1 MIACAAPLS
10 DAQGREGDVAWGKP
24 GSKELE
30 VSGDLATTERPAG
43 PEGDR
48 SRRWRSGRVPM
59 LLAVAATAGALGGC
73 DYDSYMDQSV
83 VGRWE
88 TTPTSVPILER
99 IDLIER
105 DEGEF
110 VETSPV
116 MPEDL
121 LPEVSDYRVGPGDS
135 IALQIFDFLE
145 AGVPTP
151 FERQIDPRGSIDLPQ
166 LGRIDVY
173 DMTSDEIRETLRA
186 ELKEKGII
194 EDALVSVQV
203 IGRRQATFSVYG
215 AVPGVG
221 RYLVPVPDYRLLEA
235 LSEAGGLSPVIKT
248 VYVIRQAALSDEYS
262 RGPGAPAVDPGDRP
276 RRAPEGG
283 RETEDGVE
291 LDDLIRRLSE
301 PEDAPGLLQAGA
313 QDGDLGQGGASSGP
327 PPIDLIVAETP
338 RPGGERRRERSRD
351 ESGREPGS
359 WMFLNDRWVR
369 VEEGAGEQRGIAEG
383 DDPLG
388 QAARDLVA
396 QRIIEIPAKKLMEG
410 DPRYNIV
417 IRPGD
422 VIRVPTPETGLVYL
436 AGPGIARPGIYSLP
450 TQGRLTLTKAVLAA
464 GGLNGLAVPW
474 RVDLT
479 RMVGPDR
486 QATIRLDLKAIAE
499 GTQPDIFMKADDMV
513 NVGTS
518 FWATPLAVIRGGL
531 RASYGFGF
539 LLDRNFGNDV
549 FGAPPTNNR
558 P

>member
-1 MIACAAPLS
+1 
-10 DAQGREGDVAWGKP
+10 
-24 GSKELE
+24 
-30 VSGDLATTERPAG
+30 VSGDLTTAERPTGAART
-43 PEGDR
+43 R
-48 SRRWRSGRVPM
+48 SRAGSRSQAR
-59 LLAVAATAGALGGC
+59 AGALAAAATLAGAMSGC
-73 DYDSYMDQSV
+73 GVDSYFDQSV

-88 TTPTSVPILER
+88 TTPTVAPILER
-99 IDLIER
+99 IDIIER

-110 VETSPV
+110 VETTSV

-121 LPEVSDYRVGPGDS
+121 VPEVSDYRVGPGDTV
-135 IALQIFDFLE
+135 ALQIFDFLE

-151 FERQIDPRGSIDLPQ
+151 FERQIDPRGAIDLPQ

-173 DMTSDEIRETLRA
+173 DLSADEIREKLRV
-186 ELKEKGII
+186 ELREQGII

-203 IGRRQATFSVYG
+203 VGRRQATFSVYG

-248 VYVIRQAALSDEYS
+248 VYVIRQAELSDEYS
-262 RGPGAPAVDPGDRP
+262 RGPGARP
-276 RRAPEGG
+276 RPEPGGDAPAPRDRGG
-283 RETEDGVE
+283 ETEEGVE

-301 PEDAPGLLQAGA
+301 PEDNPAMMQSGDQPGGDQAGD
-313 QDGDLGQGGASSGP
+313 QQNDSTSEP
-327 PPIDLIVAETP
+327 PPIDLIEAETP
-338 RPGGERRRERSRD
+338 RRDRERDRRGD
-351 ESGREPGS
+351 AERAGREPGA

-369 VEEGAGEQRGIAEG
+369 VEEGGGAAGLEEG
-383 DDPLG
+383 EDPLDK
-388 QAARDLVA
+388 AARDLVA
-396 QRIIEIPAKKLMEG
+396 QRIIEIPAKKLTEG

-417 IRPGD
+417 VRPGD

-450 TQGRLTLTKAVLAA
+450 TNGRLTLTKAVLAA
-464 GGLNGLAVPW
+464 GGMNGIAVPW

-479 RMVGPDR
+479 RMVDTDR

-499 GTQPDIFMKADDMV
+499 GTQPDIFLKPDDMI

-549 FGAPPTNNR
+549 FGAPPNNR
-558 P
+558 GF

>member
-1 MIACAAPLS
+1 MLACAAPLS
-10 DAQGREGDVAWGKP
+10 DAQEREGDVARAEP
-24 GSKELE
+24 GSKELA
-30 VSGDLATTERPAG
+30 VSGDLTTAERPTG
-43 PEGDR
+43 PVRD
-48 SRRWRSGRVPM
+48 RRWAMALM
-59 LLAVAATAGALGGC
+59 LAALMGTLTGC
-73 DYDSYMDQSV
+73 GIDSYFDQSV

-88 TTPTSVPILER
+88 TTPTVAPILER
-99 IDLIER
+99 IDLIEH

-110 VETSPV
+110 VETTSV

-121 LPEVSDYRVGPGDS
+121 VPEVSDYRVGPGDTIS
-135 IALQIFDFLE
+135 LQIFDFLE

-151 FERQIDPRGSIDLPQ
+151 FERQIDPRGAIDLPQ

-173 DMTSDEIRETLRA
+173 DLTADDIRQKLRV
-186 ELKEKGII
+186 ELREQGII

-248 VYVIRQAALSDEYS
+248 IYVIRQAALTDEYS
-262 RGPGAPAVDPGDRP
+262 RGLGARPRPEPGGDAPAPQNR
-276 RRAPEGG
+276 GG
-283 RETEDGVE
+283 ETREGVE

-301 PEDAPGLLQAGA
+301 PEDNPAMMQS
-313 QDGDLGQGGASSGP
+313 GDQQGGDQTGIQAENQTGNGAEP
-327 PPIDLIVAETP
+327 PPIDLIEAETP
-338 RPGGERRRERSRD
+338 RRERDRRGD
-351 ESGREPGS
+351 AERAAREPGS

-369 VEEGAGEQRGIAEG
+369 VEEGGGDAGIQEG
-383 DDPLG
+383 EDPLD

-396 QRIIEIPAKKLMEG
+396 QRIIEIPAEKLTEG

-417 IRPGD
+417 VRPGD
-422 VIRVPTPETGLVYL
+422 VIRVPTPESGLVYL

-450 TQGRLTLTKAVLAA
+450 TNGRLTLTKAVLAA

-479 RMVGPDR
+479 RMVDTDR

-499 GTQPDIFMKADDMV
+499 GTQPDIFLKPDDMV

-518 FWATPLAVIRGGL
+518 FWATPLAVVRGGL

-549 FGAPPTNNR
+549 FGAPPNNR
-558 P
+558 GFN